1 MTPIDQG
8 FNDIGSSQSSLFSIA
23 IRFHPN
29 PDPDPDKR
37 SSRDDDVSTARV
49 QAEKLSRKNSVSG
62 AWHSLR
68 ASLPAAQLTGPGA
81 DPSQERLKSIPTAL
95 WQNRSPSLFAA
106 VGWGE
111 GGCFFFVVHQKR
123 GLCPSRSVGVHDVC
137 NNHMVGLLLQG
148 LWRSECSVEFP
159 PRVLIWRGVSRSHPG
174 SYGVFNRQTVEVMR
188 INQINHI
195 CTYCTTQKNYTSSSF
210 W

>member
-1 MTPIDQG
+1 MVFKNSSLKTPIEYYNYRSLQTSSLSTAEPVPTRAPRTPHAHAPMTSTKRGFIMTPIDQG

-106 VGWGE
+106 VG
-111 GGCFFFVVHQKR
+111 
-123 GLCPSRSVGVHDVC
+123 
-137 NNHMVGLLLQG
+137 
-148 LWRSECSVEFP
+148 
-159 PRVLIWRGVSRSHPG
+159 
-174 SYGVFNRQTVEVMR
+174 
-188 INQINHI
+188 
-195 CTYCTTQKNYTSSSF
+195 
-210 W
+210 